1 MRNDSNVVEMVA
13 NAKRDIEEL
22 KQLQLFGADALKIY
36 SHSETVATNG
46 GVYLLTLT
54 PVTANSVLP
63 MPPEMSWV
71 YNGTY
76 GAAVEGA
83 TIYQMH
89 TTDGS
94 FHWEIDFASGTEE
107 IKSVTIRLSWIGKA
121 TVQWRKKS

>member
-13 NAKRDIEEL
+13 NAKRDLEEL
-22 KQLQLFGADALKIY
+22 KELQLFGADALKVY
-36 SHSETVATNG
+36 SYSETVTDP
-46 GVYLLTLT
+46 GVYLLTLL
-54 PVTANSVLP
+54 PVTAGSVLP
-63 MPPEMSWV
+63 MPPERSWV

-76 GAAVEGA
+76 GAANEGA

-94 FHWEIDFASGTEE
+94 FHWEIDFASGIEE

-121 TVQWRKKS
+121 TVLWRKKS

>member
-13 NAKRDIEEL
+13 NAKRDLEEL
-22 KQLQLFGADALKIY
+22 KELQLFGADALKIY
-36 SHSETVATNG
+36 SFSETVNTP

-54 PVTANSVLP
+54 PVTANTVLP
-63 MPPEMSWV
+63 TPPERSWV

-76 GAAVEGA
+76 GAANEGA

-94 FHWEIDFASGTEE
+94 FHWEIHFASGIEE
-107 IKSVTIRLSWIGKA
+107 IKSVAIRLSWIGKA
-121 TVQWRKKS
+121 TVLWRKKS

>member
-1 MRNDSNVVEMVA
+1 MRNDSNIVEMVA

-36 SHSETVATNG
+36 SYSQTVATNG

-54 PVTANSVLP
+54 PVATNSVLP
-63 MPPEMSWV
+63 MPPERSWV
-71 YNGTY
+71 YNGAY
-76 GAAVEGA
+76 GAANEGA

-94 FHWEIDFASGTEE
+94 FQWEIVFASGIEE
-107 IKSVTIRLSWIGKA
+107 IKSVTISLSWIGKA
-121 TVQWRKKS
+121 TVLWRKKS

>member
-13 NAKRDIEEL
+13 NAKRDLEEL
-22 KQLQLFGADALKIY
+22 KELQLFGADALKIY
-36 SHSETVATNG
+36 SFSETVNTP

-54 PVTANSVLP
+54 PVTANTVLP
-63 MPPEMSWV
+63 TPPERSWV

-76 GAAVEGA
+76 GAANEGA

-94 FHWEIDFASGTEE
+94 FHWEIHFASGIEE

>member
-1 MRNDSNVVEMVA
+1 MRNDSNVVEILA
-13 NAKRDIEEL
+13 NAKRDLDEL
-22 KQLQLFGADALKIY
+22 KQLQLFGADALKVY
-36 SHSETVATNG
+36 SYSETVTAP

-63 MPPEMSWV
+63 MPPERSWV

-76 GAAVEGA
+76 GAANEGA

-94 FHWEIDFASGTEE
+94 FQWEIDFASGTEE

-121 TVQWRKKS
+121 TVLWRKKS

>member
-13 NAKRDIEEL
+13 NAKRDLDEL
-22 KQLQLFGADALKIY
+22 KELQLFGADALKVY
-36 SHSETVATNG
+36 SYSETVTDP
-46 GVYLLTLT
+46 GVYLLTLI

-63 MPPEMSWV
+63 MPPERSWV

-76 GAAVEGA
+76 GAANEGA
-83 TIYQMH
+83 TVYQMH
-89 TTDGS
+89 TADSS

>member
-22 KQLQLFGADALKIY
+22 KQLQLFGSDALKIY
-36 SHSETVATNG
+36 SYSQTVATNG
-46 GVYLLTLT
+46 GVYLLILT

-94 FHWEIDFASGTEE
+94 FQWEIHFASGIEE
-107 IKSVTIRLSWIGKA
+107 IKSVTIHLSWIGKA
-121 TVQWRKKS
+121 TVLWRKKS